1 MRFMAALKAAR
12 DFGLEP
18 DAANE
23 IALRFD
29 PRGAGFD
36 HVVDAL
42 AAALLERGAVDV
54 PASP

>member
-18 DAANE
+18 DVADA
-23 IALRFD
+23 IALRFN
-29 PRGAGFD
+29 PRQRSIDGVID
-36 HVVDAL
+36 DL

-54 PASP
+54 PASL

>member
-18 DAANE
+18 DVAEA
-23 IALRFD
+23 IALRFN
-29 PRGAGFD
+29 PRQRSIDGVID
-36 HVVDAL
+36 DL

-54 PASP
+54 PASL